1 MSSPTFAPP
10 STNNPSKMEGTA
22 HKRRIALLGST
33 GSMGMQ
39 SLEVIAQYP
48 DLLQLE
54 VIAAN
59 SSADLLIQQARQ
71 FKPNIVVVVQEAA
84 YKVVKEALADEDVK
98 VFFGEQSLCDVCE
111 MECVDMVLSC
121 IVGVAGLR
129 PVYHA
134 IECGKLIALANK
146 ETLVVAGELMT
157 RKAREMQTAIYPVDS
172 EHSAIFQALAGEQ
185 HQSIEKLIITAS
197 GGPFRGWT
205 RAQLEEVTLT
215 KALQHPNWS
224 MGPKVTIDSSTLM
237 NKGLEVIEAKWLFN
251 IPIDRIETVV
261 HPQSIIHSLVQFHD
275 GSIKAQLGLPDMKLP
290 IQYAITYP
298 FRLENKFPRFDFA
311 KYPQLS
317 FEQPN
322 RELFPCLDIAYRASR
337 QGGNMPCVMNAA
349 NEVAVQWFLQEKIRY
364 VDIPRVIEHALAHA
378 DFCIPTSVDEYLA
391 VDKETK
397 DRLLA
402 SQPFCS

>member
-1 MSSPTFAPP
+1 MNEP
-10 STNNPSKMEGTA
+10 A

-33 GSMGMQ
+33 GSMGVQ
-39 SLEVIAQYP
+39 SLEVIEQYP

-59 SSADLLIQQARQ
+59 SSADLLIEQARRY
-71 FKPNIVVVVQEAA
+71 KPNIVVVVQEAA

-98 VFFGEQSLCDVCE
+98 VFCGEQSLCDVCE

-157 RKAREMQTAIYPVDS
+157 RKAREMQTFIYPVDS
-172 EHSAIFQALAGEQ
+172 EHSAIFQALAGE
-185 HQSIEKLIITAS
+185 HHNAIEKLIITAS
-197 GGPFRGWT
+197 GGPFRGYT
-205 RAQLEEVTLT
+205 REQLEQVTLA
-215 KALQHPNWS
+215 KALRHPNWQ

-237 NKGLEVIEAKWLFN
+237 NKGLEVIEAKWLFD
-251 IPIDRIETVV
+251 IPLERIETVV
-261 HPQSIIHSLVQFHD
+261 HPQSIVHSLVQFHD

-298 FRLENKFPRFDFA
+298 FRLENKFPRFDFS
-311 KYPQLS
+311 KYPQLT
-317 FEQPN
+317 FEQPD
-322 RELFPCLDIAYRASR
+322 RTLFPCLDIAYRASA

-364 VDIPRVIEHALAHA
+364 VEIPRVIEEALAKA
-378 DFCIPTSVDEYLA
+378 DFCKPASVDEYLE
-391 VDKETK
+391 VDRETK
-397 DRLLA
+397 ARLMATKPL
-402 SQPFCS
+402 